1 MILNKILLLIK
12 CVGISSY
19 INEAINTT
27 LNFFIQKF
35 HNHKKAQKA
44 YKRIKIK
51 KCSSKSSKG
60 KIVTYSL
67 ICVLC
72 FLPYAG

>member
-35 HNHKKAQKA
+35 HNHKKAQRA

-51 KCSSKSSKG
+51 NAPQNHLRG
-60 KIVTYSL
+60 K
-67 ICVLC
+67 
-72 FLPYAG
+72 